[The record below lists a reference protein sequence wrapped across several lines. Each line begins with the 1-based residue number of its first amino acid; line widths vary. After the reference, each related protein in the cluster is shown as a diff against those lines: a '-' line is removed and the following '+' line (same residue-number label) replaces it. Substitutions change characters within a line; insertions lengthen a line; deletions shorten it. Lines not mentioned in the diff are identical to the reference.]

1 MIDLSRFG
9 QILLAYAQQTLEK
22 SNERGLQKEDRIAC
36 KAAAQVL
43 SALGFA
49 LKELSETE
57 GGLQ

>member
-1 MIDLSRFG
+1 MIDLQRLSSL
-9 QILLAYAQQTLEK
+9 LLAYAQQTLDKAREP
-22 SNERGLQKEDRIAC
+22 GLIKEDRIAC